1 MEFVEK
7 VTAILTEF
15 GSPNDRVQTRFGAIT
30 FRAWCELEIER
41 YRQHKD
47 PLRSQLPYRIIN
59 DESGTK
65 IAIAV
70 VMRKP
75 VRPAAPAP
83 AVTGT

>member
-15 GSPNDRVQTRFGAIT
+15 GSPSDRVPTRFGAIT

-41 YRQHKD
+41 YKEHKD
-47 PLRSQLPYRIIN
+47 PLRSQLPYRIIS

-75 VRPAAPAP
+75 VRPAPAS
-83 AVTGT
+83 AATS